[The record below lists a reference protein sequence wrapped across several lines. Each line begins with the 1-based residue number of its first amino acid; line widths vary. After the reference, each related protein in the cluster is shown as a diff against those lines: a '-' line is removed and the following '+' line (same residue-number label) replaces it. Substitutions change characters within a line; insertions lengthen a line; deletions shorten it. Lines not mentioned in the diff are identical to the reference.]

1 MLSTMAES
9 LERYLDYLG
18 LEKGLAD
25 LSLDSYRNDM
35 DKFRRYLEKS
45 KLNPEKLRQSELT
58 GFLEYLRNSG
68 LAPSS
73 IARNLSSIK
82 GYYRFLKR
90 TGATSHNPAE
100 SITGPKLYRSH
111 PGALAVEEVFSLLES
126 TRLACQTDTTK
137 KRLALRDQALLEFLY
152 GTGARVSEAAD
163 SKRGDLYTEMSLV
176 KLFGKGSKERVV
188 PMGKAA
194 WAAVKEYLDSCRPK
208 LAGPHSADYLF
219 LNNRGGRLSR
229 MGIWKILNKYVKATG
244 ITKRVSPN
252 TLRHSFATHLLAGGA
267 DLIAVQELLGHADI
281 TTTEIYTH
289 LDKDF
294 LISEH
299 REFHP
304 REKW

>member
-1 MLSTMAES
+1 MSKS
-9 LERYLDYLG
+9 LEQYLDYLS

-25 LSLDSYRNDM
+25 LSLESYRSDI
-35 DKFRRYLEKS
+35 DKFRQYLEQHNLKPHQL
-45 KLNPEKLRQSELT
+45 KQVDLT
-58 GFLEYLRNSG
+58 RFLDYLRSSG

-73 IARNLSSIK
+73 IARHLSSIK
-82 GYYRFLKR
+82 GYYRFLRRSGVTDKD
-90 TGATSHNPAE
+90 PAE
-100 SITGPKLYRSH
+100 AIAGPKLYRTH
-111 PGALAVEEVFSLLES
+111 PGALTVEEVFNLLEA
-126 TRLACQTDTTK
+126 TRLARTNDRSK
-137 KRLALRDQALLEFLY
+137 KNLSSRDQALLEFMY

-163 SKRGDLYTEMSLV
+163 AKRDDLYVEMNLV
-176 KLFGKGSKERVV
+176 RLFGKGKKERVV

-194 WAAVKEYLDSCRPK
+194 WEAVKEYLDVCRPK
-208 LAGPHSADYLF
+208 LAGPKSGDHLF

-229 MGIWKILNKYVKATG
+229 MGIWKILNKYVSIAG
-244 ITKRVSPN
+244 ITKRVSPH